1 MSTNVGAVDF
11 ELLLN
16 SNPFNKGL
24 KDTTNTIKSS
34 GIENSLKKIGKLAV
48 AAFSVKAI
56 VNFGKECID
65 LGSDLT
71 EVQNVVDVTFGS
83 LNTEVNRFAENAIT
97 QFGLGQTVTKKYVGT
112 FGAMAKAFNFSNK
125 EALAMSETL
134 TGLTGD
140 VASFYNLSSDEAYTK
155 LKSVFTG
162 ETETLKDLGVVMTQ
176 NALDQYA
183 LANGYGKTTSKMSE
197 QEKVALRYKFVLDKL
212 NIANGDF
219 ARTSESW
226 ANQTRVLGLRFNEL
240 KATLGQG
247 FINIFT
253 PIVKGINMVL
263 SKLQVLANAFKSFTE
278 MIFGNAGGDDS
289 TSTVSDLA
297 LDASK
302 ASDAV
307 SGIGDS
313 AKKSAKDLKSLASFD
328 TAQILKKDDSDSSS
342 SGSGSGGID
351 TSGLGDLTNSA
362 MQQANEQMD
371 NFIKKSK
378 ELFSIFKEGFDDAF
392 ENTNFD
398 GIIDSCERI
407 KTALTEIFTDSDITE
422 YAAEWVDTVLYNMG
436 RMTGSVAS
444 VGVTIADNLLGGFA
458 NFLEQNEEDIQE
470 HIMNIFSISSESWDL
485 LGDISET
492 FADIFAV
499 FRGPEAKQCTADII
513 AIFTDGI
520 LGVYEIVGKFT
531 NDILYIIAQPFIE
544 NKDLIKNALEGLL
557 QPISS
562 VLETIK
568 QGIQDTFS
576 KFWEVYDT
584 YIRPAVEN
592 IKDGFSSILE
602 TILNVW
608 NENIK
613 PILDEWASRFDL
625 LWKEHLQPMVN
636 NFLEFFGK
644 LINGISTLW
653 NTWLVPIINWIVA
666 NVIPVLSPIF
676 ETIGNLFMDVF
687 GVISDILN
695 GVWQVL
701 GGLIDFIVGVFTG
714 DWEKAWNGIES
725 IFSGIWTMI
734 KGILEGIWNAIKDI
748 IKGAIDYVKNY
759 INMVMSGIKSIWEN
773 IWNGIKSFASNIWNG
788 IKGIFSG
795 VGSWFSN
802 IFQQAYNGITRVFS
816 NIGNFFS
823 GIWQR
828 IKNTFSNLGTSIGNA
843 ISNAVKSG
851 INGVISLIER
861 TINRAISSINGGID
875 LINLIPGVSVRKIGS
890 LNLPRLAQGGY
901 VKANTPQLAMIGD
914 NRHQGEVVA
923 PEDKL
928 MSLYKKANQEM
939 GLGNNEKV
947 IELLEKIIQILINL
961 SLDFN
966 LYIDGYELNKRLEK
980 IKNKNRFA
988 TNGG

>member
-1 MSTNVGAVDF
+1 MSTNVGSVDF
-11 ELLLN
+11 KLLLN

-83 LNTEVNRFAENAIT
+83 LNTEVNKFAENAIDK
-97 QFGLGQTVTKKYVGT
+97 FGLGQTVTKKYVGT
-112 FGAMAKAFNFSNK
+112 FGAMSKAFGFSNK

-134 TGLTGD
+134 TGLAGD

-183 LANGYGKTTSKMSE
+183 LANGYGKTTAKMSE

-212 NIANGDF
+212 SLANGDF
-219 ARTSESW
+219 ARTGDSW
-226 ANQTRVLGLRFNEL
+226 ANQTRVLSLRFNEL

-253 PIVKGINMVL
+253 PIVKGINWVL
-263 SKLQVLANAFKSFTE
+263 SKLQVLANAFKSFTD
-278 MIFGNAGGDDS
+278 MIFGNAGGDNGS
-289 TSTVSDLA
+289 STVSNLA
-297 LDASK
+297 TDASN

-307 SGIGDS
+307 SGIGES
-313 AKKSAKDLKSLASFD
+313 AKQSAKDLKSLASFD
-328 TAQILKKDDSDSSS
+328 TAQVLKNDSDDSSS
-342 SGSGSGGID
+342 SGNGSGGIGD
-351 TSGLGDLTNSA
+351 FSLGDTASSAMEQANTQMDKFINKAKELVNVFKQGFSEGFGTFDFSSITNSI
-362 MQQANEQMD
+362 EGIKD
-371 NFIKKSK
+371 NLK
-378 ELFSIFKEGFDDAF
+378 
-392 ENTNFD
+392 
-398 GIIDSCERI
+398 
-407 KTALTEIFTDSDITE
+407 EIFTSPE
-422 YAAEWVDTVLYNMG
+422 VLNASNNWANTVALNLG
-436 RMTGSVAS
+436 RVTGSVAS
-444 VGVTIADNLLGGFA
+444 IGVTIADNLLGGF
-458 NFLEQNEEDIQE
+458 NLFLEQNKGDLQE
-470 HIMNIFSISSESWDL
+470 HIVKLFDLSSRSQEIQGKFS
-485 LGDISET
+485 T
-492 FADIFAV
+492 TVADIFSV
-499 FRGPEAKQCTADII
+499 FRGDTAKQITADIM
-513 AIFTDGI
+513 AIFADSF
-520 LGVYEIVGKFT
+520 LGVREIAWQAG
-531 NDILYIIAQPFIE
+531 NDILYMITEPINE
-544 NKDLIKNALEGLL
+544 NKDLIKQTLQGMLE
-557 QPISS
+557 PISS
-562 VLETIK
+562 VLGTIK

-584 YIRPAVEN
+584 YIKPAVEN
-592 IKDGFSSILE
+592 IKNGFSSILE
-602 TILNVW
+602 TILKVW

-613 PILDEWASRFDL
+613 PILDEWAVKFDE
-625 LWKEHLQPMVN
+625 LWTQHIQPMVDS
-636 NFLEFFGK
+636 FLEFIGK
-644 LINGISTLW
+644 LINGISELW
-653 NTWLVPIINWIVA
+653 NKWLVPIIDWIIK
-666 NVIPVLSPIF
+666 NVVPVIAPIL
-676 ETIGNLFMDVF
+676 EEIGNTIMNVF
-687 GVISDILN
+687 GKIGDII
-695 GVWQVL
+695 
-701 GGLIDFIVGVFTG
+701 GGFWDTLSGIIDFIVGVFTG
-714 DWEKAWNGIES
+714 DWDKAWNGIKE
-725 IFSGIWTMI
+725 IFSGIWQII
-734 KGILEGIWNAIKDI
+734 KGIFGVIWEAMKGIVRT
-748 IKGAIDYVKNY
+748 AIDTVKGVIQLGLNT
-759 INMVMSGIKSIWEN
+759 IKSVWER
-773 IWNGIKSFASNIWNG
+773 IWNGIKSFVSGIWNG

-795 VGSWFSN
+795 VGNWFSN

-823 GIWQR
+823 NIWNG
-828 IKNTFSNLGTSIGNA
+828 IKNTFSKLGTSIGNA

-861 TINRAISSINGGID
+861 TINRAISLINGGIS
-875 LINLIPGVSVRKIGS
+875 LINLIPGVSIGKIGR

-914 NRHQGEVVA
+914 NRHQGEIVA

-928 MSLYKKANQEM
+928 MALYKKANQEM
-939 GLGNNEKV
+939 GLENNEKV
-947 IELLEKIIQILINL
+947 IALLERIIQILANL
-961 SLDFN
+961 SFDSN